1 MKHKKIFFLIVV
13 TLPAMAETSFS
24 EIPERE
30 GFFGGFSLGAGYIE
44 RTFDYASL
52 DDEKTKF
59 YMNFMGGYAF
69 NPNLA
74 TGLEVSG
81 WNYQAD
87 NTYGYSNG
95 NNNEEPEGEGLYQ
108 VFAFGRYYPSR
119 ESGLFLK
126 LGGGFVRQWT
136 NRPGED
142 PYKDGWGA
150 VTGIGYDYF
159 ISGRGSATFALDY
172 SFGEAEDLTYQSI
185 TASVGIM
192 IHQWKGPERL
202 KDMLYALER
211 RES

>member
-1 MKHKKIFFLIVV
+1 MKRKRIFLLTAVI
-13 TLPAMAETSFS
+13 LPTMVGNTFA
-24 EIPERE
+24 EIPERK
-30 GFFGGFSLGAGYIE
+30 GFFGGFGLGAGYIE
-44 RTFDYASL
+44 RTFNDASL
-52 DDEKTKF
+52 DDGETRF
-59 YMNFMGGYAF
+59 YMDFIGGYAF

-74 TGLEVSG
+74 AGLEVSG

-87 NTYGYSNG
+87 NTYGYYNSS
-95 NNNEEPEGEGLYQ
+95 NEEPEGEGLYQ

-185 TASVGIM
+185 TASVGFIF
-192 IHQWKGPERL
+192 HQWKGPDRL
-202 KDMLYALER
+202 KDMLHARER
-211 RES
+211 RDS